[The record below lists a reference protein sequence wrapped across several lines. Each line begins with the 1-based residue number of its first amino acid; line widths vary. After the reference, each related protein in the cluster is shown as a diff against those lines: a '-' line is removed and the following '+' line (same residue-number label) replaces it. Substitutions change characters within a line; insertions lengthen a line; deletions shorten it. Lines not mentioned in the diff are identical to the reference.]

1 MLTVVGAGIAG
12 IACATA
18 AAARGVDV
26 RVVDRGRAIGGRMAS
41 RTLRDTGTPWDGRV
55 VDIGASYFTAR
66 DQAFTSVIDRLIAR
80 GVVRPWTDAF
90 HVAGPEGI
98 IGVRSGPMRYAAAGG
113 LRSVVEA
120 MRDDAGLTV
129 QSQVDVAEV
138 SAQSGLR
145 VDGEQTD
152 AVALCM
158 PGPQAQRICA
168 DVPVTS
174 LLWEPVI
181 AVTMVFDEHWW
192 HELDGAF
199 VNDHPTITWIA
210 DDGSRRGDDAPVL
223 VAHMAPVASAM
234 HLDDPTTAIASVVA
248 ATQRVLWF
256 TELPSYVDAHR
267 WTFAKPT
274 SAHDEPFW
282 LHDDLPVGVAGDAWA
297 AGPRVESAWLSGT
310 ALGVALATRLGH

>member
-1 MLTVVGAGIAG
+1 MLTVVGAGISG

-18 AAARGVDV
+18 AAERGVPV
-26 RVVDRGRAIGGRMAS
+26 RVVDRGRGIGGRMAS

-66 DQAFTSVIDRLIAR
+66 DEAFTATIDRLIAR
-80 GVVRPWTDAF
+80 DVVRPWTDAF
-90 HVAGPEGI
+90 HVAGPEGV
-98 IGVRSGPMRYAAAGG
+98 IGVRSGPMRYAAPGG

-120 MRDDAGLTV
+120 MRDDAGLSV
-129 QSQVDVAEV
+129 ESQVDVAEV
-138 SAQSGLR
+138 STQDGIR
-145 VDGEQTD
+145 VDGQRTD

-158 PGPQAQRICA
+158 PGPQAQRICT
-168 DVPVTS
+168 DVPATT

-234 HLDDPTTAIASVVA
+234 HLEDPKTAIPSVVA

-267 WTFAKPT
+267 WTYAKPA
-274 SAHDEPFW
+274 SAHDEQFW
-282 LHDDLPVGVAGDAWA
+282 LHQEHPVGVAGDAWA
-297 AGPRVESAWLSGT
+297 GGPRVESAWLSGT